1 MLETLETLF
10 LIFVSGYFIQSV
22 IFFIGAAKKFPQKSD
37 DELPTATV
45 IVAARNE
52 EQNVLRCLISLDKLI
67 YPDGKLSI
75 ILVDDKSTDKTGNI
89 IDDFIQG
96 KQKFQKIVTKKEIG
110 KLKGKTNALANALE
124 LATGEIILTTDA
136 DCEVNPNW
144 AKTLASYY
152 EKDVAVVNGFTSQKA
167 VSGFS
172 GMQAIDFVYLLFV
185 ASGTIN
191 LGHPLSCIG
200 NNMSYRRSAY
210 FEVGGYENL
219 PFSVTEDFNL
229 LISIYRLKKYKI
241 IFPLNVNSLV
251 VSLACKDFRTLYRQ
265 KKRWGV
271 GGLQIPAKGY
281 IVFFFGYF
289 TQLGMLA
296 LPFLFTPVWLYL
308 VAFKLFIDFFVLYII
323 HDNLGIKKNLLYFF
337 HFEFYYTLYVLLL
350 PFMITISRKV
360 IWKDRKY

>member
-1 MLETLETLF
+1 MFETLETIF

-22 IFFIGAAKKFPQKSD
+22 IFFIGAGKKFPQKTD
-37 DELPTATV
+37 NELPTATV

-52 EQNVLRCLISLDKLI
+52 EQNILRCLTSLDKLV
-67 YPDGKLSI
+67 YPEGKLNI
-75 ILVDDKSTDKTGNI
+75 ILVDDKSTDSTGAI
-89 IDDFIQG
+89 IEDFI
-96 KQKFQKIVTKKEIG
+96 KDKPKFKKIITKKEIG
-110 KLKGKTNALANALE
+110 KLKGKTNALANAIE
-124 LATGEIILTTDA
+124 LADSEIILTTDA

-144 AKTLASYY
+144 AKTIASFY
-152 EKDVAVVNGFTSQKA
+152 EKDVAVVNGFTTQKA
-167 VSGFS
+167 DSGFS

-200 NNMSYRRSAY
+200 NNMSYRKSAY

-229 LISIYRLKKYKI
+229 LISIYRLKKYRI
-241 IFPLNVNSLV
+241 IFPLNINSLV
-251 VSLACKDFRTLYRQ
+251 VSLACSDYRTLYRQ

-308 VAFKLFIDFFVLYII
+308 AAFKLFIDFFILYII
-323 HDNLGIKKNLLYFF
+323 HDNLGIKRNLFYFF
-337 HFEFYYTLYVLLL
+337 QFEIYYTLYVLML
-350 PFMITISRKV
+350 PFIIALSRKV
-360 IWKDRKY
+360 FWKDREY